1 MISNALFLHLACCD
15 VVMLEHCALHACL
28 PAFPFG
34 FLQFLSAYL
43 CLTCDFTSWRN
54 RVHVKSCAI
63 TVKRTGICSKLPKL
77 KEAMSVLWQEQAC
90 STSSKSLTLWPHK
103 TVLSPI
109 SSFLPHWLE
118 RLRYKTIRLIK
129 QTLFFHQPHLKC
141 NSLWIQAAPA
151 PENKLARRHKFHFYF
166 PCYHQVYKCE
176 IWFSHW
182 VDLRLSSS
190 SAIGSSVINLTFI
203 SSVIIRCNLS
213 P

>member
-1 MISNALFLHLACCD
+1 MWLQHLRKGLYWKTEQFLTAAAGVISNALFLHLACCD

-54 RVHVKSCAI
+54 RVHVKSCVI

-118 RLRYKTIRLIK
+118 RLHYKTIRLIK
-129 QTLFFHQPHLKC
+129 QTLFISPIWNVTASEFRQHQHPRT
-141 NSLWIQAAPA
+141 N
-151 PENKLARRHKFHFYF
+151 
-166 PCYHQVYKCE
+166 
-176 IWFSHW
+176 
-182 VDLRLSSS
+182 
-190 SAIGSSVINLTFI
+190 
-203 SSVIIRCNLS
+203 
-213 P
+213 